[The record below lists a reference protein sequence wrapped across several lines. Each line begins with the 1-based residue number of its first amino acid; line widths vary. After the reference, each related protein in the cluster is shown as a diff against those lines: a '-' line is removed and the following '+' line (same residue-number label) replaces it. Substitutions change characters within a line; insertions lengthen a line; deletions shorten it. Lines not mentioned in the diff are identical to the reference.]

1 MTHKHPLSMCGY
13 DLYGPMSQS
22 SLVQFIRQR
31 NRFIIYSVQVVQTFS
46 ILGNHLTHKSIQFV
60 IVTVLLSRR
69 RSLAPPLALQPPHC
83 PAADSGLLGRYLL
96 TGRGGSL
103 PVHNFRPKI
112 EYQSGHGALL

>member
-1 MTHKHPLSMCGY
+1 MCGY

-69 RSLAPPLALQPPHC
+69 RSLAPPPWRCSHRTA
-83 PAADSGLLGRYLL
+83 R
-96 TGRGGSL
+96 L
-103 PVHNFRPKI
+103 PIRAYWV
-112 EYQSGHGALL
+112 GTC